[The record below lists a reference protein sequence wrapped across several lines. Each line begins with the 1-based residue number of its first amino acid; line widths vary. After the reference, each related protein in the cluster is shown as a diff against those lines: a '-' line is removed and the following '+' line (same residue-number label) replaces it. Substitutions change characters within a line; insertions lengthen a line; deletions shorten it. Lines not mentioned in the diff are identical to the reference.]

1 MKKMTSLKNLPT
13 EDTAPITTAEE
24 SPSTDASTVNWL
36 AVVKDEPWLDF
47 VARVR
52 QAPHIQ
58 QANNLAKLFTPDKS
72 FTIELQSYLSAERI
86 DKTIKGEQD
95 LPKAISLIGVV
106 QSYREKV
113 SSTQIGLMDMA
124 RHLRRAQKECEAWV
138 MLHPAMKTKK
148 EADKKRAAYL
158 VLQELDDTIGDIN
171 HLLKAA
177 EAAIWTLKQAA
188 DSYGEQKQGITTMIY
203 SGMRTGVNPEH
214 LVTR

>member
-1 MKKMTSLKNLPT
+1 MKNMTALNLPDDNLAT
-13 EDTAPITTAEE
+13 PEGAT
-24 SPSTDASTVNWL
+24 SPTTVNWL
-36 AVVKDEPWLDF
+36 AVLKDESWFDF

-52 QAPHIQ
+52 QAPHIL
-58 QANNLAKLFTPDKS
+58 QANKLAKLFTPDQS
-72 FTIELQSYLSAERI
+72 FTVELQTYLSANRL
-86 DKTIKGEQD
+86 DKTIKGEED
-95 LPKAISLIGVV
+95 LPKSIALIGAV
-106 QSYREKV
+106 QAYREKV

-138 MLHPAMKTKK
+138 MLHPAMTGKK

-158 VLQELDDTIGDIN
+158 VLQELDDTIGDIQ

-177 EAAIWTLKQAA
+177 EAATWTLKQAA

-203 SGMRTGVNPEH
+203 SGMRTGGNPEH